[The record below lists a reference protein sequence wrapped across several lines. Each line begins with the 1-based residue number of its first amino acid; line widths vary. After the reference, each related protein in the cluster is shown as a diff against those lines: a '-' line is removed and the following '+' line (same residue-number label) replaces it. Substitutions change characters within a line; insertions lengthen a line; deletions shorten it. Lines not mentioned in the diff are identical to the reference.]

1 MVQEKDRLR
10 YSAYVL
16 VALVALLTGVVL
28 GQLISPPGRGSRA
41 NWPEPAMPRPRE
53 IFR

>member
-10 YSAYVL
+10 YFAYVL

-28 GQLISPPGRGSRA
+28 GQLIGLSERGSRA
-41 NWPEPAMPRPRE
+41 DWPEPAMPRPRK
-53 IFR
+53 IF

>member
-16 VALVALLTGVVL
+16 VAFVALLTGVVL
-28 GQLISPPGRGSRA
+28 GQLIGPPERGSRA